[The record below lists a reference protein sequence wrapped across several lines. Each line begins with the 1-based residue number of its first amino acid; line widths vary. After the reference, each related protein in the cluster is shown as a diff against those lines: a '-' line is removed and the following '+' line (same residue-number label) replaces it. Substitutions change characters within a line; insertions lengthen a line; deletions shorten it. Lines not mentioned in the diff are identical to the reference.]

1 MRITDKQVQQV
12 MRAYSD
18 QFRRQEQKLSRA
30 QENIGHEIKLSPES
44 QEFLAAIQALRGLSD
59 VDSERV
65 ASLRQQIE
73 AGTYQ
78 VDSRRIAIGMLTG
91 NHLDKQL

>member
-18 QFRRQEQKLSRA
+18 QMRRQEQKPGRA
-30 QENIGHEIKLSPES
+30 QDNVGHEIKLSPES
-44 QEFLAAIQALRGLSD
+44 QEFLAAVQALRDLPE
-59 VDSERV
+59 VDTARV
-65 ASLRQQIE
+65 EALRQQIQ

-78 VDSRRIAIGMLTG
+78 VDSRRIAMSMLSG